1 MPEPETLL
9 IVYCA
14 VAAVICAVN
23 FRAIA
28 QYLHLRKRAAQ
39 LVVAFVLFAPICLAA
54 AQIVARPGP
63 KPIGEALALLV
74 PALLGLCWPVWL
86 LYSGI
91 CERLYNLLG
100 GAEVGGHTQP
110 NGPYN

>member
-1 MPEPETLL
+1 MLPEPIHLL

-23 FRAIA
+23 FRSIA
-28 QYLHLRKRAAQ
+28 RYLQLRKRIAQ
-39 LVVAFVLFAPICLAA
+39 LSIAVVMFAPICVAA
-54 AQIVARPGP
+54 AEIVVRPGP
-63 KPIGEALALLV
+63 RPLEEALALLV

-91 CERLYNLLG
+91 SERMYNTLAG
-100 GAEVGGHTQP
+100 
-110 NGPYN
+110 NGPNPRYT